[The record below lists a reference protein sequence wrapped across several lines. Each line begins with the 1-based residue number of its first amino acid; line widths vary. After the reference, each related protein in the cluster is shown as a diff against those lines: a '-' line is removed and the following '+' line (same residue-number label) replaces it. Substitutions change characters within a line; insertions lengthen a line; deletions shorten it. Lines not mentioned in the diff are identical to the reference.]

1 MLRIAINAA
10 VCFLF
15 STALCF
21 AEADRSETTAQNNI
35 YRDFALANDG
45 NADAGKELFNSS
57 KCLCSNCHRIS
68 GLERSG
74 PNLGGIADKYSRKE
88 LIRHVIEPN
97 AIVMPGFGQ
106 TIVSLTDGRTIT
118 GRIERA
124 TKLEVRIIDATGKQT
139 NLKRDDVDRLTSS
152 PTSMMPD
159 NLTSLISKQ
168 EFADVIAYLSSLHFG
183 VTSGRGPGNAEISIS
198 HLETPVE
205 FLPLHAT
212 DLKFEAPVWCGS
224 LPGHPGQLLILEH
237 QEGRIW
243 RLIGEDK
250 HARKELFLDV
260 AESIHASPN
269 QGLMCLAFHPDYLKN
284 GRYFLEYEVQENNKV
299 KTLVVERRAAEDRLR
314 DNGDESIRLLDVEQP
329 AFNHNGGCIAFG
341 PDGMLYAAFG
351 DGGPQRDP
359 NGYSQN
365 LSELKGA
372 MIRIDVDKRVDGKP
386 YSIPADNPFVADSK
400 SDRSI
405 RPETW
410 AIGFREPW
418 RFSFDSLNGDLWL
431 GDVGQEKYEEVAI
444 VKRGENHGWNVREGF
459 QPYSDEFRRPG
470 EQYVDPVFVY
480 EHGLGFSI
488 TGGHVYRGDKDSS
501 FYGVYIFGDYNT
513 RRVWGL
519 KMSNGK
525 LDSVRQIGTA
535 PGGIASFGV
544 DHNGEVLLVTYD
556 GMVYRMNLR
565 VARFGD

>member
-1 MLRIAINAA
+1 MSKFKLSCAMLLIGIVAPLAA
-10 VCFLF
+10 D
-15 STALCF
+15 
-21 AEADRSETTAQNNI
+21 ADSNSQNRNKA
-35 YRDFALANDG
+35 YQEFALVNGGD
-45 NADAGKELFNSS
+45 ADVGKELFNSG

-74 PNLGGIADKYSRKE
+74 PNLGGIADKFSREE

-106 TIVSLTDGRTIT
+106 TIVSLKDGRTIT

-139 NLKRDDVDRLTSS
+139 NLKRDEVEQLTTS

-168 EFADVIAYLSSLHFG
+168 EFANLVAYLSSLHFG
-183 VTSGRGPGNAEISIS
+183 VTTGRGPGNAEIPIP
-198 HLETPVE
+198 HLQTPVE
-205 FLPLHAT
+205 FSPIHTA

-243 RLIGEDK
+243 RLIGEGKD
-250 HARKELFLDV
+250 ARKELFLDLV
-260 AESIHASPN
+260 TTIHASPN
-269 QGLMCLAFHPDYLKN
+269 QGLMCLAFHPDYVTN
-284 GRYFLEYEVQENNKV
+284 GRYFLEYEIKEGEKV
-299 KTLVVERRAAEDRLR
+299 KTLIVERRATEDRLR
-314 DNGDESIRLLDVEQP
+314 DNGNESIRLLDVEQP

-365 LSELKGA
+365 LSELKGS
-372 MIRIDVDKRVDGKP
+372 MIRIDVDQRTGDNP
-386 YSIPADNPFVADSK
+386 YAIPADNPFVANSKLDS
-400 SDRSI
+400 SI

-418 RFSFDSLNGDLWL
+418 RFSFDSLTGDLWL

-459 QPYSDEFRRPG
+459 QPYSQEFRRPD
-470 EQYVDPVFVY
+470 EEYVDPVFVY

-488 TGGHVYRGDKDSS
+488 TGGHVYRGNKSSS

-519 KMSNGK
+519 KMANGK
-525 LDSVRQIGTA
+525 LESVRQIGTA

-544 DHNGEVLLVTYD
+544 DHNGEILLVTYD
-556 GMVYRMNLR
+556 GMVYRLNLR
-565 VARFGD
+565 GAKFGG